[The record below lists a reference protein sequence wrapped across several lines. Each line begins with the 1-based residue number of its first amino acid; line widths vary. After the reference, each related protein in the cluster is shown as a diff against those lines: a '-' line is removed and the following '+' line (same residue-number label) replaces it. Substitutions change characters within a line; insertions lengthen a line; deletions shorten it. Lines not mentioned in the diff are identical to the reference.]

1 VGDWAAECLSAF
13 AGREGEA
20 LSARTLPWLRACL
33 PACSPCF
40 PGYLRALLPATPL
53 TPPAFS
59 LPLPLQDERKAA
71 AVRFLAEVGP
81 PPRHDLYI
89 PTNPHCR
96 VLGVIPDSAAPM
108 QVRSEL
114 SCC

>member
-1 VGDWAAECLSAF
+1 MIGQPSASLPLQ
-13 AGREGEA
+13 AGREKHC
-20 LSARTLPWLRACL
+20 LPGPCPGFVPACL